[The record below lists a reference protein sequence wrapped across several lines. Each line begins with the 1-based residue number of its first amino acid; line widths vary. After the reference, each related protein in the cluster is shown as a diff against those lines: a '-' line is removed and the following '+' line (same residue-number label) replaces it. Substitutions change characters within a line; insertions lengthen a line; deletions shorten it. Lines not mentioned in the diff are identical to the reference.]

1 MSDYTSGDDSDNN
14 DLIMYTDDECCEA
27 DIDTSSFNGTTRRS
41 DDISGTYRS
50 RRPKRKY
57 GGRDENSNV
66 LTRANTEAD
75 QADDYWQDGGNASTS
90 DPFDPSGPLVEHGV
104 CEYVTSGDRKSTDG
118 FPVKKVVRRMFTNSR
133 ERWRQQ
139 NVNGAFVHLRKLV
152 PTHPPD
158 RKLSKHEILRLAI
171 KVFNS
176 NRLKIFLV

>member
-1 MSDYTSGDDSDNN
+1 MSDYTSDDESDNN
-14 DLIMYTDDECCEA
+14 DLIMYSDDECCDA
-27 DIDTSSFNGTTRRS
+27 DIDTPSFNVATRSSEHLR
-41 DDISGTYRS
+41 GTYRS
-50 RRPKRKY
+50 RRPKQKY

-66 LTRANTEAD
+66 LTRATIETD
-75 QADDYWQDGGNASTS
+75 REDECWQEGENASACS
-90 DPFDPSGPLVEHGV
+90 FDPSAQLVEHGT

-171 KVFNS
+171 KVLNKTQ
-176 NRLKIFLV
+176 LKVFFV